1 VVKKFYEGKRV
12 LVTGAAGFV
21 GSHLV
26 NSLASLGAEVIG
38 STHAKEPSA
47 PNSAVEY
54 VEADL
59 TERNDCHRIAEG
71 VDYIFMAAA
80 NTSGAA
86 VMEKSPLVHLTPNVV
101 MNSYML
107 EAAYAAD
114 VEKFCFISSNTVYP
128 LTDFPVRECDAN
140 FEFFEKY
147 FIVGWMK
154 QFSELMCEM
163 YSKHINEPMST
174 LIARPG
180 NLYGPHDK
188 YTWKESKVIAA
199 LIRRAVERHDPFV
212 VWGDGND
219 LKDFLYIDD
228 FVDGLLRSFACSTE
242 YEVFNIASGQ
252 PVTIRE
258 VLSEILVAADYGNA
272 SVEYDATKPTMI
284 PRRMIN
290 IDQIRA
296 RCDWSPKVPL
306 SEGIRRTVE
315 WYKAEYR
322 DSSPEDRTS

>member
-1 VVKKFYEGKRV
+1 MLDRFRGERV
-12 LVTGAAGFV
+12 LVTGASGFI

-26 NSLASLGAEVIG
+26 ERLVSLGAQVRG
-38 STHAKEPSA
+38 SVHSRRPPKPCQ
-47 PNSAVEY
+47 PVEY
-54 VEADL
+54 IGADL
-59 TERNDCHRIAEG
+59 TALDDCHRLVEDI
-71 VDYIFMAAA
+71 DYIFMAAA

-86 VMEKSPLVHLTPNVV
+86 VIEQTPLVHLTPNVV

-107 EAAYAAD
+107 EAAYAAG
-114 VEKFCFISSNTVYP
+114 VKKFCFISSNTVYP

-163 YSKHINEPMST
+163 YSTHVKHPMST
-174 LIARPG
+174 MIARPG
-180 NLYGPHDK
+180 NLYGPNDK

-199 LIRRAVERHDPFV
+199 LIRRAVERHDPLV
-212 VWGDGND
+212 VWGDGHD

-228 FVDGLLRSFACSTE
+228 FVDGLLQSFICSNKFD
-242 YEVFNIASGQ
+242 VFNIASGQ

-258 VLSEILVAADYGNA
+258 VLSEILASADYGNA

-290 IDQIRA
+290 IDRIRE
-296 RCDWSPKVPL
+296 RCNWSPKVPL
-306 SEGIRRTVE
+306 SEGIKRTVE
-315 WYKAEYR
+315 WYKTEYR
-322 DSSPEDRTS
+322 HSSPEHLTA